1 MSESTSGSTAEELA
15 ALRAEVAALRERN
28 DLLSAVIAYSPA
40 VIFAKDRE
48 GRLTLYNNRYAA
60 AFPHRSGDLTGMTD
74 AQVFGDPD
82 LAAVVV
88 ANDRRVMASGAA
100 IEVEEQIPQ
109 PDGVHAYISIKFPLY
124 DRDGEVT
131 GIAGVATDITE
142 RKRAEDERTRLQQQI
157 IDVQRAT
164 LSELS
169 TPIVPIADGVI
180 ALPLIGAIDP
190 ERARQIMQALLDGL
204 TASRAH
210 TAILDIT
217 GVRAVDTQVAGALL
231 QAARAARLL
240 GAQVIITGIRPD
252 VAQALVHLGTDWT
265 GIETL
270 ATLQA
275 AVALALT
282 RR

>member
-1 MSESTSGSTAEELA
+1 MSESTRGSAAEELA
-15 ALRAEVAALRERN
+15 ALRAEVVALRARN
-28 DLLSAVIAYSPA
+28 DLMSAVIAYSPA
-40 VIFAKDRE
+40 AIFAKDRD
-48 GRLTLYNNRYAA
+48 GKLTLFNRRYASA
-60 AFPHRSGDLTGMTD
+60 VPGDTGEIIGKTD
-74 AQVFGDPD
+74 AEIFGAETG
-82 LAAVVV
+82 AAVRE
-88 ANDRRVMASGAA
+88 NDLRVMDGGAA
-100 IEVEEQIPQ
+100 IEVEELIPQ
-109 PDGVHAYISIKFPLY
+109 PDGLHTYLSIKFPLY
-124 DRDGEVT
+124 DRDGNTV

-142 RKRAEDERTRLQQQI
+142 RKRVEEERAVLQQQI

-169 TPIVPIADGVI
+169 TPIVPLADGVI

-190 ERARQIMQALLDGL
+190 ERARHIMQALLDGL

-270 ATLQA
+270 SNLQA
-275 AVALALT
+275 GVALALS